1 MLTFQQERLLSFIM
15 SYQKTKS
22 ITPSYDEMKEAL
34 NLKSKSGIHRLVSA
48 LEERGYIKKLE
59 NKARAIE
66 IIKSVKISFNPEILD
81 NEIINLPLLGK
92 IAAGSPIEAIS
103 DETNYFGFP
112 KSMLGSGEYFL
123 LDVVGDSMI
132 NVGILDGD
140 RVLIEKSD
148 TANNGEIVVA
158 LIDNN
163 ETTLKRLFKRGQQVA
178 LQPENDLYKTRI
190 YGPDRIKIQGK
201 LKQLIRQF

>member
-1 MLTFQQERLLSFIM
+1 MLTFQQERLLNFIM
-15 SYQKTKS
+15 NYQKTNN
-22 ITPSYDEMKEAL
+22 ITPSYDEMRESL
-34 NLKSKSGIHRLVSA
+34 NLKSKSGIHRLVSG

-59 NKARAIE
+59 NRARAIE
-66 IIKSVKISFNPEILD
+66 IIRSAKITFNPEILD
-81 NEIINLPLLGK
+81 NEIINLPLLGR

-103 DETNYFGFP
+103 DETNYIGFP

-123 LDVVGDSMI
+123 LDVVGESMVNI
-132 NVGILDGD
+132 GILDGD
-140 RVLIEKSD
+140 RVLIEKTN
-148 TANNGEIVVA
+148 TANNGDIIVA

-178 LQPENDLYKTRI
+178 LQPENESYETRI

>member
-1 MLTFQQERLLSFIM
+1 MLTFQQERLLNFIM
-15 SYQKTKS
+15 NYQKTNN
-22 ITPSYDEMKEAL
+22 ITPSYDEMRESL
-34 NLKSKSGIHRLVSA
+34 NLKSKSGIHRLVSG

-59 NKARAIE
+59 NRARAIE
-66 IIKSVKISFNPEILD
+66 IIRSAKITFNPEILD
-81 NEIINLPLLGK
+81 NEIIHLPLLGR

-103 DETNYFGFP
+103 DETNYIGFP

-123 LDVVGDSMI
+123 LDVVGDSMVNI
-132 NVGILDGD
+132 GILDGD
-140 RVLIEKSD
+140 RVLIEKTN
-148 TANNGEIVVA
+148 TANNGDIIVA

-178 LQPENDLYKTRI
+178 LQPENESYETRI
-190 YGPDRIKIQGK
+190 YGPDRVKIQGK